1 MLRRIGAIALNT
13 WRETMRDRLLNAA
26 LIVVAL
32 IVVAALGL
40 EHGHGG
46 VAVLDLALTAMGGAG
61 VLVAI
66 FLGTS
71 LVHKE
76 LDRRTLFVVLT
87 KPVSRQEFLVGKYV
101 GLMATLTLMM
111 GVMGA
116 GAIALMLAVG
126 HWDVKVLGVLA
137 ATWMQ
142 LALVTSV
149 AFCFSAVTSGA
160 LAALY
165 TLGFFMLG
173 QQTLM
178 VREFADSEAKL
189 HLYNYVIGRA
199 LYYVLP
205 NFGAFDFKN
214 TVLYGA
220 SMPWASWGFALA
232 YGLALSLALLMA
244 ASLAWEGRELR

>member
-1 MLRRIGAIALNT
+1 
-13 WRETMRDRLLNAA
+13 
-26 LIVVAL
+26 
-32 IVVAALGL
+32 
-40 EHGHGG
+40 
-46 VAVLDLALTAMGGAG
+46 MGGAG

-76 LDRRTLFVVLT
+76 MDRRTLFVVLT
-87 KPVSRQEFLVGKYV
+87 KPVSRQEFLLGKYV
-101 GLMATLTLMM
+101 GLMGTLSLMM
-111 GVMGA
+111 GIMGA
-116 GAIALMLAVG
+116 GAIVLMLATG
-126 HWDVKVLGVLA
+126 HWDVGVLGVLA

-142 LALVTSV
+142 LALVTSI
-149 AFCFSAVTSGA
+149 AFCFSTITSGA

-165 TLGFFMLG
+165 TVGFYMLG

-214 TVLYGA
+214 MVLYGHT
-220 SMPWASWGFALA
+220 MPWASWAFALA
-232 YGLALSLALLMA
+232 YGLALSLALLVA

>member
-1 MLRRIGAIALNT
+1 MLKRIGAIALNT

-26 LIVVAL
+26 MIAVLAIAGLAL
-32 IVVAALGL
+32 FMEGRQ
-40 EHGHGG
+40 GG
-46 VAVLDLALTAMGGAG
+46 VAALDLALTAMNGTGLLMA
-61 VLVAI
+61 V

-87 KPVSRQEFLVGKYV
+87 KPVSRMEFLLGKFV
-101 GLMATLTLMM
+101 GLMGTLTVMM
-111 GVMGA
+111 
-116 GAIALMLAVG
+116 ALMGLGVGAVMLAIG
-126 HWDVKVLGVLA
+126 HPDPKVLGVLA
-137 ATWMQ
+137 ANWMQ
-142 LALVTSV
+142 LGLVTSM
-149 AFCFSAVTSGA
+149 AFCFSTITSGP

-165 TLGFFMLG
+165 TVGFYVLG

-189 HLYNYVIGRA
+189 HLYNYVLGRA

-214 TVLYGA
+214 NVLYGQHLA
-220 SMPWASWGFALA
+220 WASWGFVMA
-232 YGLALSLALLMA
+232 YGLALSLALLLA
-244 ASLAWEGRELR
+244 ASLAWESRELP